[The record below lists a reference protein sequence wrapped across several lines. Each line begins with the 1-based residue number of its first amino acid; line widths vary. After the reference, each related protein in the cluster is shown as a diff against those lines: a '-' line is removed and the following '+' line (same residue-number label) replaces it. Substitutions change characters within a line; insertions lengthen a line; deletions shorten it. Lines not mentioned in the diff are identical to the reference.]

1 MPEGGSSGSSFI
13 GRRPTIDALRQRLD
27 ELVAGRGG
35 ITLLVGGAGVG
46 KSVLAAEIA
55 RDARSRGLRVIV
67 GRAPA
72 IDDPAPF
79 ALIRSALETRRAEP
93 AVPSDAGTLPSA
105 DRSLLEF
112 APRLAEADG
121 SPKTGI
127 EQRLLKALD
136 ETEERGRRARDHM
149 LAQIASQFLDLAEKE
164 PVLLVLEDLHR
175 ADDSS
180 LAAVQY
186 LAERLEKRPLWLLA
200 TSHPLSSLSTS
211 GRKRLELLERATR
224 PELVSLRPLVAAEV
238 AEFLQAVLRTP
249 DVSPAEVSQRLAE
262 SGGSPRLLEQFERR
276 RASGSEV
283 QGLPAPGKA
292 GLGPDLQRTLDEASV
307 LGPEFTLDLLLRVST
322 AGPEAVRPAI
332 DGLLSRGGLLE
343 RPNGTLEF
351 PEDRLRERAY
361 GHLEEETRRI
371 LHQRAGEAREAA
383 GGADQNRI
391 FGLARD
397 FYLGE
402 GDRKSVEYNRI
413 AAEIAEGAAAPDVA
427 REFLE
432 HALENQQ
439 ESSSSDLEP
448 EAELVLEL
456 ARISLEL
463 GRLDEAEKELRRFL
477 DAHGTDPDFTPRLRN
492 SLEILLVRV
501 LTARGHLDEATGI
514 AERVLASPT
523 IAEQPSVRIGAHA
536 QLRYS
541 LYYAGRYAEAL
552 DQNAEVIRLALE
564 AGDERVLAYA
574 KLWRSGCLAMIGQAD
589 EALLEARQVAVAFD
603 RFGTAAQSAQ
613 GHLFLGNMLA
623 DNRSTPQI
631 RQEAL
636 LELRKT
642 IRLAAQAQD
651 PRRVGWAFYHSAEL
665 LRFEHRWKEASENA
679 VQAVSTLT
687 RIGDKVGQAVA
698 IKVRGQ
704 IAMDQGDLEAA
715 EKDLT
720 EAYRILSPL
729 HNPVNEIDVTLRLA
743 QLDLARDDR
752 RTLRT
757 RLVELERM
765 NLLTARPDLAAEF
778 SELQRAVARPA
789 ADPPSRSD

>member
-1 MPEGGSSGSSFI
+1 MPEEGSSGSGFI
-13 GRRPTIDALRQRLD
+13 GRRATIDALRQRLE
-27 ELVAGRGG
+27 ELISGRGG
-35 ITLLVGGAGVG
+35 VTLLVGGAGVG

-55 RDARSRGLRVIV
+55 REARSRGVRTIV

-72 IDDPAPF
+72 NDDPAPF
-79 ALIRSALETRRAEP
+79 SLIRSALETQQAEP
-93 AVPSDAGTLPSA
+93 SAPPGGSALPSA
-105 DRSLLEF
+105 DRSLLDF
-112 APRLAEADG
+112 APQLAEA
-121 SPKTGI
+121 SVAPRTGI

-136 ETEERGRRARDHM
+136 ESEERGRRARDLM
-149 LAQIASQFLDLAEKE
+149 LAQIATQFLDLADKE
-164 PVLLVLEDLHR
+164 PVALILEDLHR

-186 LAERLEKRPLWLLA
+186 LAERREKRPLWLLA
-200 TSHPLSSLSTS
+200 TSQPLASLSSPT
-211 GRKRLELLERATR
+211 RKRIEQLERATR
-224 PELVSLRPLVAAEV
+224 PELVSLRPFVTSELT
-238 AEFLQAVLRTP
+238 EFLQTLEPGRE
-249 DVSPAEVSQRLAE
+249 VSPSELSQRLTE
-262 SGGSPRLLEQFERR
+262 SGGNPRLVEQFARR
-276 RASGSEV
+276 RASNREV
-283 QGLPAPGKA
+283 QGVAAPGKA
-292 GLGPDLQRTLDEASV
+292 ALAPDLQRTLDEASV
-307 LGPEFTLDLLLRVST
+307 LGPEFTLNLLLRVST
-322 AGPEAVRPAI
+322 AGPESVERAV
-332 DGLLSRGGLLE
+332 DVLLSRGSLLE

-361 GHLEEETRRI
+361 GHLEEETRRV

-383 GGADQNRI
+383 EGKDQSRI

-413 AAEIAEGAAAPDVA
+413 AAEIAERAAAPDVA

-439 ESSSSDLEP
+439 ESTAADLEP

-456 ARISLEL
+456 ARVSFEL

-477 DAHGTDPDFTPRLRN
+477 ETHDGDPTFTPRLRN
-492 SLEILLVRV
+492 SLEIVLVRV
-501 LTARGHLDEATGI
+501 LTAQGNLDEATGI

-523 IAEQPSVRIGAHA
+523 IAQQPKVRVGAHA

-541 LYYAGRYAEAL
+541 LYYAGRYSEAL

-564 AGDERVLAYA
+564 GGDDRVLAFA
-574 KLWRSGCLAMIGQAD
+574 KLWRAGCLAMIGQPE

-603 RFGTAAQSAQ
+603 RFGTVAESAQ

-636 LELRKT
+636 AELQKT

-651 PRRVGWAFYHSAEL
+651 PRRLGWAFYHSAEL
-665 LRFEHRWKEASENA
+665 LRFEHRWREAAENA
-679 VQAVSTLT
+679 GQAVTTLS
-687 RIGDKVGQAVA
+687 RIGDQVGRAVA

-704 IAMDQGDLEAA
+704 IAMDQGDLSAA

-720 EAYRILSPL
+720 EAHRILSPL
-729 HNPVNEIDVTLRLA
+729 HNSLNEIDITLRLA
-743 QLDLARDDR
+743 QLDLARGDR
-752 RTLRT
+752 RALRN

-765 NLLTARPDLAAEF
+765 NLPRLRPDLSAEF
-778 SELQRAVARPA
+778 ADLQHDVERAAGRPPEPA
-789 ADPPSRSD
+789 A